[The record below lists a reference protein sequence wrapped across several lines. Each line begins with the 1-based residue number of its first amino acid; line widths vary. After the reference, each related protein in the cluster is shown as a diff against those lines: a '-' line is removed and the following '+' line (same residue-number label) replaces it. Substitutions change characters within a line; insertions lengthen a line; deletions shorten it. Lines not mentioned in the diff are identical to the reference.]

1 MGQTRSDFEF
11 HASPGWRGEF
21 SIPLAASERPV
32 EFDIR
37 FRRRIDVNRV
47 RNTRRLR
54 SFFPRLLLPCTNRV
68 FDCVSDNVTT
78 FLVFLYVSMEP

>member
-11 HASPGWRGEF
+11 HASPGWRGF

-54 SFFPRLLLPCTNRV
+54 SFFPRLLLPCTNRI